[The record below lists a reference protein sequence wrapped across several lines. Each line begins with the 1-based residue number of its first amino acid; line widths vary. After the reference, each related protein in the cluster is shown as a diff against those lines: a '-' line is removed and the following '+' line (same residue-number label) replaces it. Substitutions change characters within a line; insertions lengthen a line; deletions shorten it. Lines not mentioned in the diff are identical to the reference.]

1 MISQQS
7 FAQPQAY
14 IKNRTLHQK
23 KISAGLSWQALTTMP
38 SVLVAAVLLGARI
51 ASPAVVLLATLS
63 LISSKPLSHQYQS
76 PITPVVVT
84 SRVPRR
90 TLILVLLSIGAFTF
104 LADGLAYVVYAV
116 LNKVWPKGTG
126 IEIASVLGLLAY
138 VGLAALGAWKDASD
152 DEIWNRSRVKVAIAI
167 ALALDIV
174 QVVLS
179 LIGTGSFLLASIIR
193 FINLINQLN
202 SDPHHICTSPLRSC
216 IPNLLHGVLPLARV
230 LALLPLLA
238 ALFFPRVVYLAAQ
251 SHGHTEEADETA
263 PLISQHVPHDSLLL
277 QPEDADPDGPSSTAK
292 YGTFTSRSGPTTRS
306 ASPIPGV
313 REPSKVSR
321 TANPV

>member
-1 MISQQS
+1 
-7 FAQPQAY
+7 
-14 IKNRTLHQK
+14 
-23 KISAGLSWQALTTMP
+23 MP
-38 SVLVAAVLLGARI
+38 PVLIADAVLLGARL

-63 LISSKPLSHQYQS
+63 LISSKRLAHQSES
-76 PITPVVVT
+76 PITPVVIT

-90 TLILVLLSIGAFTF
+90 TLILSLLSISAFTF

-116 LNKVWPKGTG
+116 LNKVWLIGTG

-138 VGLAALGAWKDASD
+138 AGLAALGAWKDAND
-152 DEIWNRSRVKVAIAI
+152 DEIWNRNRVKVAIAI

-179 LIGTGSFLLASIIR
+179 LMGTGPFLLASIIQ
-193 FINLINQLN
+193 FINLINQSN
-202 SDPHHICTSPLRSC
+202 SDPQHICTSPLRLC

-230 LALLPLLA
+230 LALLPLLV
-238 ALFFPRVVYLAAQ
+238 ALFFPHVIYLSAQ
-251 SHGHTEEADETA
+251 SHGYTEEADEAA

-292 YGTFTSRSGPTTRS
+292 YGTFTSRSGPTTRC

-313 REPSKVSR
+313 REPNKVSW
-321 TANPV
+321 AVSLL